1 MHAAHWGCCQWGG
14 LDVGASAVA
23 KREGELEVE
32 GSTVI
37 AAGSG
42 DVCLVEWGAGLVR

>member
-1 MHAAHWGCCQWGG
+1 MARCVAC
-14 LDVGASAVA
+14 VGRGVSASAVA